1 MTCVNDY
8 DITTQVLALC
18 RFSGVQPRLFEALI
32 SHFGALEDILLAST
46 DTLMGVKGMT
56 PEAAAQIASTSEHL
70 QKASGF
76 YADLKGRNIEV
87 KSRLDD
93 EFPRRLFE
101 LNDPPVLLYVRGRTP
116 DNTGKT
122 VAIAGAENATN
133 EGIEL
138 TVKLARRLASLGVQI
153 IASLRRG
160 IDAAAHLGAKA
171 VAGASFSILDSGFD
185 HICPAEHIP
194 LAIDIAQTGGVISEY
209 PPDQVNT
216 DETFKRSNRILAA
229 LAQAVVTTELY
240 RESTR
245 TLDLL
250 SCCNQIG
257 KLTFLVIDPALG
269 PLADEESLNMAVT
282 NGAILMVGLDKVDD
296 IVKALV

>member
-1 MTCVNDY
+1 VIRISDY
-8 DITTQVLALC
+8 DVTTQVLALC

-32 SHFGALEDILLAST
+32 SHFGTLEDILLA
-46 DTLMGVKGMT
+46 DTGTLIKVKGMT
-56 PEAAAQIASTSEHL
+56 TEVATKIAGTSGYL
-70 QKASGF
+70 KKASEF
-76 YADLKGRNIEV
+76 HADLKGRNIEV

-116 DNTGKT
+116 DNTRKT

-138 TVKLARRLASLGVQI
+138 TVKLARRFASSGVQI
-153 IASLRRG
+153 IASLRKG

-171 VAGASFSILDSGFD
+171 AESASFSILDSGFD
-185 HICPAEHIP
+185 HIGPAEHIP
-194 LAIDIAQTGGVISEY
+194 LAIDIAKAGGVISEY
-209 PPDQVNT
+209 PPDQMYT

-240 RESTR
+240 WESTR

-257 KLTFLVIDPALG
+257 KLAFIMSDPTLG
-269 PLADEESLNMAVT
+269 ALADQESLSAAIA
-282 NGAILMVGLDKVDD
+282 NGAIRLEGLEKVDD

>member
-1 MTCVNDY
+1 VIRISDY

-32 SHFGALEDILLAST
+32 SHFGTLEDILLA
-46 DTLMGVKGMT
+46 DTGTLIKVNGMT
-56 PEAAAQIASTSEHL
+56 AEAATQIAGTSDHL
-70 QKASGF
+70 KRAGEF
-76 YADLKGRNIEV
+76 YADLKGRNIEI
-87 KSRLDD
+87 KSRFDD

-116 DNTGKT
+116 DNARKI
-122 VAIAGAENATN
+122 VAIAGAENATS

-138 TVKLARRLASLGVQI
+138 TVKLARRFAGSGVQI
-153 IASLRRG
+153 IASLRKG

-171 VAGASFSILDSGFD
+171 AASASFSILDAGFD

-194 LAIDIAQTGGVISEY
+194 LAIDIAQAGGVISEY
-209 PPDQVNT
+209 PPDQVYM

-240 RESTR
+240 QESTR
-245 TLDLL
+245 ALDLL

-257 KLTFLVIDPALG
+257 KLTFLMIDPSHG
-269 PLADEESLNMAVT
+269 ILADEESLNVAVA
-282 NGAILMVGLDKVDD
+282 NGAIQMVGLDKVDD

>member
-1 MTCVNDY
+1 MIRISDY

-32 SHFGALEDILLAST
+32 SHFGTLEEILLADT
-46 DTLMGVKGMT
+46 DTLLEVNGMT
-56 PEAAAQIASTSEHL
+56 TETAAQIAGTSDHL
-70 QKASGF
+70 ERAGEF
-76 YADLKGRNIEV
+76 YAELKGRNIEV
-87 KSRLDD
+87 KSRLDN

-116 DNTGKT
+116 DNTRKT

-138 TVKLARRLASLGVQI
+138 TVKLARRFADSGVQI
-153 IASLRRG
+153 IASLRKG
-160 IDAAAHLGAKA
+160 IDAAVHLGAKA
-171 VAGASFSILDSGFD
+171 AAGASFSILDAGFD
-185 HICPAEHIP
+185 HICPAEHVP
-194 LAIDIAQTGGVISEY
+194 LALDIAQAGGVISEY
-209 PPDQVNT
+209 PPDQVCT

-240 RESTR
+240 QESRR

-257 KLTFLVIDPALG
+257 KLTFLMIDPSHGA
-269 PLADEESLNMAVT
+269 LADEESLNVAAA
-282 NGAILMVGLDKVDD
+282 NGAIRMVGMDKVDA
-296 IVKALV
+296 IIKALV